1 MFDQKKIQKV
11 AEEILKS
18 IETSPENYSEMQA
31 LGDIARAININTA
44 LIAGTVEMMQ
54 TNANNMSRVLDTLD
68 FCVEEIKHLHEH
80 INELYKIIYE
90 LAPEYE
96 LIETMAESAEERR
109 AMCDAYMNHG
119 DYGNAAATTEHEK
132 R

>member
-18 IETSPENYSEMQA
+18 TETSPENYSEMQA

-54 TNANNMSRVLDTLD
+54 TNAKNMGRALDNLD

-90 LAPEYE
+90 LAPDYE
-96 LIETMAESAEERR
+96 IIETMAESDAERR

-119 DYGNAAATTEHEK
+119 DYGNAAAATEHEK